1 MLPGFSGGAS
11 CKETAYQCRRR
22 GFDPWVGEIPW
33 RWAWQPTL
41 VFLPGE
47 SHGQRSLVGAS
58 PWGHKELHT
67 IEVTYHTGSN
77 AATLRR
83 VLLLQGSRKGDTC
96 SFSAVPLS
104 LCETSALATESCL
117 ISRSGVFAERS
128 GSNR

>member
-1 MLPGFSGGAS
+1 M
-11 CKETAYQCRRR
+11 
-22 GFDPWVGEIPW
+22 GE
-33 RWAWQPTL
+33 
-41 VFLPGE
+41 
-47 SHGQRSLVGAS
+47 S
-58 PWGHKELHT
+58 PWGHKELDT

-83 VLLLQGSRKGDTC
+83 VLLLQGSSGT
-96 SFSAVPLS
+96 FSAVPLS